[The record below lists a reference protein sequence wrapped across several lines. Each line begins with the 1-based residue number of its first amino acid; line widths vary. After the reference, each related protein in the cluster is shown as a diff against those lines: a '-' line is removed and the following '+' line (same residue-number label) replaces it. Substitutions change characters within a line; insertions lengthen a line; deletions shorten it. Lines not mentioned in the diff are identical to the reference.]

1 MNSRLDI
8 LAFWEKQFEQSNL
21 DSPRLSAQVLLAH
34 VLGIPRLEML
44 LEARAGVPESAAADM
59 DALSRRR
66 LHGEPVAYLVGMK
79 EFYGLDFEVS
89 PAVLIPRPE
98 TELFLDRLLTAHE
111 RSAQMK
117 LLDLGTGSGV
127 LAVTCAVHL
136 PNILVTAVDISSAA
150 LQMAQRN
157 ANRHGVQDR
166 VMFVRGNLIEAVHV
180 GSFDIIVANLPYV
193 PESKRDTLSREVLA
207 HEPEVALFAGWDGL
221 DLYRRLAAG
230 LAGRV
235 RPGTQLL
242 CEIDH
247 GQGDAMVE
255 IFEPVAKD
263 VVVEKDYAGLDRLVC
278 VVF

>member
-8 LAFWEKQFEQSNL
+8 LAFWERQFEQSNL

-34 VLGIPRLEML
+34 VLGIPRLDML
-44 LEARAGVPESAAADM
+44 LEARAGVSESAAADM
-59 DALSRRR
+59 EVLSRRR
-66 LHGEPVAYLVGMK
+66 LHGEPVAYIVGMK

-98 TELFLDRLLTAHE
+98 TELFVDRLLAAHE
-111 RSAQMK
+111 RSTQMK

-127 LAVTCAVHL
+127 LAVTCAVHY
-136 PNILVTAVDISSAA
+136 PNIRVTAVDISSAA
-150 LQMAQRN
+150 LQMAQLN
-157 ANRHGVQDR
+157 ADRHGVRDR
-166 VMFVRGNLIEAVHV
+166 VMFVQGNLVEAVRI
-180 GSFDIIVANLPYV
+180 GSFNVIVANLPYV
-193 PESKRDTLSREVLA
+193 PESKRDTLSGEVLA

-235 RPGTQLL
+235 RRGTQLL

>member
-1 MNSRLDI
+1 MKSRLDI

-44 LEARAGVPESAAADM
+44 LEARAGVPEFAAADM

-98 TELFLDRLLTAHE
+98 TELFLDRLLTVHE

-230 LAGRV
+230 LAVRV

-247 GQGDAMVE
+247 GQGNAMVE

>member
-8 LAFWEKQFEQSNL
+8 IIFWEKHFEQSNL

-44 LEARAGVPESAAADM
+44 LDARAIVSESAAADM
-59 DALSRRR
+59 ELLSRRR

-79 EFYGLDFEVS
+79 EFYGLEFEVG

-98 TELFLDRLLTAHE
+98 TELFVDRLLAAHE
-111 RSAQMK
+111 RSAEMTM
-117 LLDLGTGSGV
+117 LDLGTGSGV
-127 LAVTCAVHL
+127 LAVTCAVHF
-136 PNILVTAVDISSAA
+136 PNVLVTAVDISYAA
-150 LQMAQRN
+150 LEMAQRN
-157 ANRHGVQDR
+157 ATRHGVQDR
-166 VMFVRGNLIEAVHV
+166 VMFIRGNLIEAVHV
-180 GSFDIIVANLPYV
+180 GAFNVILANLPYV
-193 PESKRDTLSREVLA
+193 PESKRETLSREVLS
-207 HEPEVALFAGWDGL
+207 HEPQVALFAGWDGL

-230 LAGRV
+230 LAGKV

-247 GQGDAMVE
+247 GQGNAMVE

-263 VVVEKDYAGLDRLVC
+263 VLVEKDYAGLDRLVS